1 MVNGYV
7 LLEGVMTYYQII
19 YLSGT
24 RSTMLIATIVSSS
37 SWLLIDYT
45 YFGKE
50 IYCFK
55 EFIDSNNR

>member
-7 LLEGVMTYYQII
+7 LLEEYLRGVMTYYQII

-24 RSTMLIATIVSSS
+24 RSTMQIATIVSSS
-37 SWLLIDYT
+37 SCMLIGYT

-50 IYCFK
+50 DIVLMK
-55 EFIDSNNR
+55 L